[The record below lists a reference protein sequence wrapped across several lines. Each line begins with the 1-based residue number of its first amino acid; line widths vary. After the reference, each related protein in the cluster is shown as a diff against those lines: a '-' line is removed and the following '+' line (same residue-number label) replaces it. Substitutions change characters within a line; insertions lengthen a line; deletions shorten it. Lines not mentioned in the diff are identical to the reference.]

1 MDNKFDF
8 SKVSSSL
15 ASMNTERLERIKK
28 WKKQQEEE
36 RKRGEEARKEWEKK
50 YKRNNV

>member
-50 YKRNNV
+50 YKRKNV